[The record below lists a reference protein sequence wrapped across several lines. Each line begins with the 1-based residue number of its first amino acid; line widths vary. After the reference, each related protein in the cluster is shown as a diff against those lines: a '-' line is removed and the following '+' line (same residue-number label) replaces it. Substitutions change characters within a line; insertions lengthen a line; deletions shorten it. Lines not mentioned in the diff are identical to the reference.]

1 MVNYETVSAKIPH
14 ELKEK
19 VNKYD
24 ISITETIRQ
33 ALEQEVEKKEL
44 EELKKRS
51 EKLKPLFEK
60 VTTKEVVKLI
70 REDRDSR

>member
-1 MVNYETVSAKIPH
+1 MANYETVSAKISQ

-44 EELKKRS
+44 EELRKRS

-60 VTTKEVVKLI
+60 VTSEEVVKLI